1 MSGREKGRETEE
13 KRAWLYASALLHQ
26 INFTLSHLPVTMM
39 SFIHQFGVAMETL
52 AGVVLVWPFCDT
64 VCLFHNLER
73 IEPSLPVRCS
83 VVTPQSSASTWV
95 VYVGGRHVGVSL
107 FKSWTLSGVKPR
119 GTQRWGVY
127 QPIIW
132 DPLHSHAGLSLIIPY
147 FKNPYTQIDVSFW
160 PHLIDYSSLFSH
172 PQIDHEAPL
181 QPCLGAQVKLLHSP
195 PCLQ

>member
-1 MSGREKGRETEE
+1 
-13 KRAWLYASALLHQ
+13 
-26 INFTLSHLPVTMM
+26 MM

-83 VVTPQSSASTWV
+83 VVTPQSSASTWD
-95 VYVGGRHVGVSL
+95 VYVGGRHVGGILVQKLNSFRGKTPEAL
-107 FKSWTLSGVKPR
+107 KDGVF
-119 GTQRWGVY
+119 Y

-132 DPLHSHAGLSLIIPY
+132 DPLHSSCRVESHHPLLQKPIH
-147 FKNPYTQIDVSFW
+147 TQIDVSFW
-160 PHLIDYSSLFSH
+160 PHLIDYSGLFSH

-195 PCLQ
+195 PSLQ

>member
-1 MSGREKGRETEE
+1 M
-13 KRAWLYASALLHQ
+13 YASALLHQ

-95 VYVGGRHVGVSL
+95 VYVGGRHVGGILVQKLDSFRGKTPEAL
-107 FKSWTLSGVKPR
+107 KDGVF
-119 GTQRWGVY
+119 Y

-132 DPLHSHAGLSLIIPY
+132 DPLHSSCRVESHHPLLQKPIHTNRRLILTPPHWL
-147 FKNPYTQIDVSFW
+147 FWSFQS
-160 PHLIDYSSLFSH
+160 PTNRPRS
-172 PQIDHEAPL
+172 PL
-181 QPCLGAQVKLLHSP
+181 AAMSGCSG
-195 PCLQ
+195 